1 MKLHELSDN
10 QGSRHARKRVGRG
23 IGSGKGKTSGR
34 GHKGQKSRAGA
45 TIKGFEG
52 GQMPLYRRV
61 PKRGFTNIFRKNY
74 VAVNVGRLQQAID
87 AKKLDAKKTI
97 DSEALVASGV
107 VRRIRDGVRLL
118 ANGEL
123 NTKITI
129 EVSGASKAALK
140 IVEKAGGK
148 VVVLEASPA
157 AEKPSTTVKVK
168 KEACRPLRTI
178 RRRTKA
184 KTDAGGGDLT
194 NGISGEQLAA
204 NFNFGAFSKAAELK
218 KTIWFTL
225 GALVVYRLG
234 TYIPLPGIDAQILQD
249 VFSQQAGGILGMFDM
264 FAGGALGRM
273 SILLSISCLIFLRRL
288 SCSC

>member
-23 IGSGKGKTSGR
+23 IGTGKGKTSGR

-61 PKRGFTNIFRKNY
+61 PKRGFTNIFRNDY

-87 AKKLDAKKTI
+87 AKKLDANKTI

-123 NTKITI
+123 NSKVTI
-129 EVSGASKAALK
+129 EVAGASKAAVE

-148 VVVLEASPA
+148 VVVLEASLAAGKAKKEAAPA
-157 AEKPSTTVKVK
+157 AEDN
-168 KEACRPLRTI
+168 
-178 RRRTKA
+178 KA
-184 KTDAGGGDLT
+184 T
-194 NGISGEQLAA
+194 NDSE
-204 NFNFGAFSKAAELK
+204 
-218 KTIWFTL
+218 
-225 GALVVYRLG
+225 
-234 TYIPLPGIDAQILQD
+234 D
-249 VFSQQAGGILGMFDM
+249 
-264 FAGGALGRM
+264 
-273 SILLSISCLIFLRRL
+273 
-288 SCSC
+288 